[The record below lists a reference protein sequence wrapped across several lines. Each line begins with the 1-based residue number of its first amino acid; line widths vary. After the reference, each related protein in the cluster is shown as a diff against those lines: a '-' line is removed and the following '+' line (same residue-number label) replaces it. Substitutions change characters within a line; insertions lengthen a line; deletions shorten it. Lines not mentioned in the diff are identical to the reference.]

1 MDTPTYLSGM
11 MPIDGA
17 TMIANNMVTTSVINA
32 LFHPDTLRP
41 IINTKSRII
50 GITDTIAAIGL

>member
-1 MDTPTYLSGM
+1 

-32 LFHPDTLRP
+32 LFQPDILRP
-41 IINTKSRII
+41 IMRTKSRII
-50 GITDTIAAIGL
+50 GITDTIAAIRVLSYLF